1 MLSGSRVNWKN
12 FHPSGSKIVLSLAVL
27 AALTGSIASQS
38 YAASYTKGITGDVT
52 KDKANFSDITI
63 TGKGKEAVYDFITG
77 DHTFNITNTAVS
89 DTESPIH
96 LKNDKTVTV
105 NNAGGTLYMNLVN
118 TAKSSYS
125 GVAAINNGMNDN
137 LTINSN
143 LDISVS
149 SDYLADGFALTGSK
163 SNITVNGNVKIRKDD
178 TANPWGIVT
187 NKIHGDYGPDGD
199 QNKLA
204 PNYTGARWQPTAIY
218 NNGTSGSTIN
228 GDFDAAVRGTAISS
242 DPFNTSGNSYETDF
256 INLNG
261 GNVTIDTPESTEESF
276 YSLAGYGGTINV
288 NVKDG
293 SPDVSHKVNIK
304 GNIIA
309 MGWDEAP
316 YYIKSRINLGL
327 VNKDSG
333 WTGIIDNGDKQGD
346 DGTVSHGE
354 VNVWLQNGAI
364 WNHKSLSKT
373 NGLQV
378 ENMPT
383 PSGDKDDKSKIPIH
397 YGSYDGISHVTTLHG
412 GQTKVQPGI
421 CIRRIRRR

>member
-27 AALTGSIASQS
+27 AALTGSMASQS

-96 LKNDKTVTV
+96 LDNFETVTV
-105 NNAGGTLYMNLVN
+105 NNADGTLYMNLVN

-178 TANPWGIVT
+178 AANP
-187 NKIHGDYGPDGD
+187 
-199 QNKLA
+199 
-204 PNYTGARWQPTAIY
+204 
-218 NNGTSGSTIN
+218 
-228 GDFDAAVRGTAISS
+228 
-242 DPFNTSGNSYETDF
+242 
-256 INLNG
+256 
-261 GNVTIDTPESTEESF
+261 
-276 YSLAGYGGTINV
+276 
-288 NVKDG
+288 
-293 SPDVSHKVNIK
+293 
-304 GNIIA
+304 
-309 MGWDEAP
+309 
-316 YYIKSRINLGL
+316 
-327 VNKDSG
+327 
-333 WTGIIDNGDKQGD
+333 
-346 DGTVSHGE
+346 
-354 VNVWLQNGAI
+354 
-364 WNHKSLSKT
+364 
-373 NGLQV
+373 
-378 ENMPT
+378 
-383 PSGDKDDKSKIPIH
+383 
-397 YGSYDGISHVTTLHG
+397 
-412 GQTKVQPGI
+412 
-421 CIRRIRRR
+421 